1 MKIYIDFDGVILD
14 TDKTIDEEC
23 NKLNI
28 NKKEYINNCDWKAL
42 LNNSFVINDS
52 LKYLKESNLDISLLS
67 KISTLNEGISKVNFL
82 RKHNISMNI
91 HLVPN
96 VLFKNDIVNALGN
109 ILIDDKIYNLD
120 KWTEAGGIGIFFNK
134 DNKNIDIYGKINT
147 QYKTINSLDLIMKE
161 INL

>member
-14 TDKTIDEEC
+14 TDKTIDAQC
-23 NKLNI
+23 KKLNS
-28 NKKEYINNCDWKAL
+28 NKKEYINNCDWEKL
-42 LNNSFVINDS
+42 LNNSDVINDS
-52 LKYLKESNLDISLLS
+52 LKYLKESNLNIALLS
-67 KISTLNEGISKVNFL
+67 KISTLNEGIAKVNFL

-120 KWTEAGGIGIFFNK
+120 KWSEAGGIGIFFNK